1 MINKIKE
8 FFKHMRERHE
18 EEELAHKVFH
28 QKMYELYKENDEFK
42 RYFRHIRYVRPLIV
56 VFNVI
61 IWFLIF
67 RYFGVKAMS
76 IIFAIIISA
85 GGIVELIFL
94 VTLEKRVLKPINQ
107 LRNGVEEIAKGN
119 YEVKVD
125 YDARNEVSILVN
137 SFNDM
142 AEKLHKGELLKAE
155 YEENRKTLIA
165 NISHDLKTPITSIL
179 GYVEVIMKAEN
190 MPADTMN
197 KYHNTIYNNA
207 VYVNK
212 LIDDLFLFSKLD
224 IEKLDFEFEKL
235 NLQAYMDDVMQ
246 EFEFELDSRN
256 IKFSY
261 ESELKGTYF
270 FNIDRKRVYQVL
282 RNIIGNA
289 VKYGDKENLEIRV
302 RLYVEGENACIVIED
317 NGPGIPQDKLPHIF
331 DRFYRVDYARTKD
344 LMSTGLGLA
353 IAKELIEAQGGSIK
367 VTSEVYKGSS
377 FTILLKAE
385 RGY

>member
-8 FFKHMRERHE
+8 FFKHMRERHQ

>member
-179 GYVEVIMKAEN
+179 GYVEVIMKTEN

-261 ESELKGTYF
+261 ESELNGTYY

-289 VKYGDKENLEIRV
+289 VKYGDKENLQIRV
-302 RLYVEGENACIVIED
+302 RLYVEGENACIAIED

-367 VTSEVYKGSS
+367 VTSEVNRGSS